1 MFWLHHAQVD
11 RVFSIWQN
19 QKPLE
24 RTLTISGGRYFEN
37 VEDLGNATLDDA
49 MDLGF
54 LDGFDG
60 GMIKDHAS
68 IAGGRYC
75 YIYE

>member
-11 RVFSIWQN
+11 RIFSIWQN

-24 RTLTISGGRYFEN
+24 RTLTISGGRYFEDE
-37 VEDLGNATLDDA
+37 EDLGDATLEDT
-49 MDLGF
+49 MNLGF
-54 LDGFDG
+54 MDGFDG
-60 GMIKDHAS
+60 GAIKEHAS
-68 IAGGRYC
+68 IVGGRYC

>member
-1 MFWLHHAQVD
+1 MFWLHHANVD

-24 RTLTISGGRYFEN
+24 RTLAISGSRYMKN
-37 VEDLGNATLDDA
+37 VVDLGDSTLDDL

-54 LDGFDG
+54 IDNFDG
-60 GMIKDHAS
+60 GMVKEHAS
-68 IAGGRYC
+68 IVGGRYC